1 MAKARILQTGE
12 TDIASTDI
20 WRYVLHEGYPTQK
33 VASSGKETVSFS
45 TEEEYKQIIVTH
57 SLGYVPKVKVSGEVS
72 SGKVMRFSGSEEFQ
86 EENFS
91 QRFYTYTVSST
102 QLTITVGY
110 YMGAPGERSFEI
122 YYVILRDD

>member
-1 MAKARILQTGE
+1 MKARILKSGE
-12 TDIASTDI
+12 TNINSNDI
-20 WRYVLHEGYPTQK
+20 WRFVLHEGYPTQK
-33 VASSGKETVSFS
+33 VSLSGKQTVSFS
-45 TEEEYKQIIVTH
+45 IGEEYKQVIITH
-57 SLGYVPKVKVSGEVS
+57 NLGYVPKVKVSSEVS

-86 EENFS
+86 EEDFS

-110 YMGAPGERSFEI
+110 YMGAPGARSFEI